1 MLNFLMPKSKIQ
13 IHTIREIPLDSL
25 EIMGVAQINPYCN
38 YSQEEPDIFF
48 TVVSFAYGARDYDE
62 KEGMVLSKYFTVKKC
77 PKCKRIELIPVKM
90 RINLDSIYQ
99 KHEEEIA
106 YDAFEEHPSRRR
118 FPTAVSAYCKCCSS
132 CFEIRIKSSDCWIKE
147 AKKIKEA
154 DLVTK
159 EWEEYN
165 ID

>member
-1 MLNFLMPKSKIQ
+1 MLNFLTPKSKIQ
-13 IHTIREIPLDSL
+13 VHTIREIPLESL
-25 EIMGVAQINPYCN
+25 EIMGVAQVNPYYN
-38 YSQEEPDIFF
+38 YASEDLDIFL
-48 TVVSFAYGARDYDE
+48 TVVSFAYGSRDYDE
-62 KEGMVLSKYFTVKKC
+62 KEGMVLTKYFTVKKC
-77 PKCKRIELIPVKM
+77 PQCKRVELIPVRM

-106 YDAFEEHPSRRR
+106 YDAFEENPSRRR
-118 FPTAVSAYCKCCSS
+118 FPTTVSAYCKCCSS
-132 CFEIRIKSSDCWIKE
+132 CFEIRIKSTDCWIKE
-147 AKKIKEA
+147 AKKIKDI

>member
-1 MLNFLMPKSKIQ
+1 MLNFLTPKSKIQ
-13 IHTIREIPLDSL
+13 LHTLREIPLESL

-38 YSQEEPDIFF
+38 YVSEQKDIFF
-48 TVVSFAYGARDYDE
+48 TVVSFAYGSRDYDE

-77 PKCKRIELIPVKM
+77 PKCKRVELIPVRM
-90 RINLDSIYQ
+90 RINLDLVYQ

-106 YDAFEEHPSRRR
+106 YDAFEENPSRRR
-118 FPTAVSAYCKCCSS
+118 FPTVVNAYCNNCSS

-147 AKKIKEA
+147 AKKIKEV

>member
-1 MLNFLMPKSKIQ
+1 MLNFLMPKNKIQ
-13 IHTIREIPLDSL
+13 LHTMREIPLESL
-25 EIMGVAQINPYCN
+25 EIMGVAQINPYYT
-38 YSQEEPDIFF
+38 YSSEEKDIFL

-62 KEGMVLSKYFTVKKC
+62 KEGLVLAKYFTVKKC
-77 PKCKRIELIPVKM
+77 PKCKRVELIPVRM
-90 RINLDSIYQ
+90 RINLDLIYQ

-106 YDAFEEHPSRRR
+106 YDAFEENPSRRR
-118 FPTAVSAYCKCCSS
+118 FPTTVSAYCQCCSS

-147 AKKIKEA
+147 AKRIKEV